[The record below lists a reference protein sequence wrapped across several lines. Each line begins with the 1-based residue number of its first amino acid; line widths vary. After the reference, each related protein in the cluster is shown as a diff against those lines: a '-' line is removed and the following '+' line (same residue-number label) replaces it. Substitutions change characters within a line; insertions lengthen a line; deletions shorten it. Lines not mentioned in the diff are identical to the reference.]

1 MTVFDDAFK
10 AVIGEEGGYIDDA
23 QDPGGETKFGISKRS
38 YPDLDIKNLT
48 LDDAKAIY
56 QKNYWQPMRGDDLPP
71 KIAFQVFD
79 FAVNAG
85 VKRSV
90 EAMQCALDIPDDGI
104 VGDGTIGAAQRAGP
118 ENFALLFAVE
128 RILHYAAQP
137 SFPKFGRGWARRAV
151 TVAFNNI

>member
-10 AVIGEEGGYIDDA
+10 AVIGEEGGYVDDA

-38 YPDLDIKNLT
+38 YPNLDIKNLT
-48 LDDAKAIY
+48 LNDAKAIY
-56 QKNYWQPMRGDDLPP
+56 QKNYWLPMRGDDLPP
-71 KIAFQVFD
+71 KVAFQVFD

-85 VKRSV
+85 VKRAV

-104 VGDGTIGAAQRAGP
+104 VGNGTIWSAQKAAS
-118 ENFALLFAVE
+118 ENFALRFAVE
-128 RILHYAAQP
+128 RILHYSAQS
-137 SFPKFGRGWARRAV
+137 SFPKFGRGWATRAV